1 MGLGSVATGLAIYKP
16 VQFYWLTWICG
27 GYHLA
32 RIIHFAL
39 TLGYVLFFSIHVIQ
53 VIIAGWNNFR
63 SVVSGFEI
71 VEESAPLVTTM
82 IVEESTPLSTIAL
95 EEKISLTTHESDSKE
110 NQL

>member
-1 MGLGSVATGLAIYKP
+1 MVTGLAIYKP

-27 GYHLA
+27 GYHFA

-39 TLGYVLFFSIHVIQ
+39 TLGYVLFFMIHVIQ

-71 VEESAPLVTTM
+71 VEESTPVVATM
-82 IVEESTPLSTIAL
+82 IIEEPAPRLTMAP
-95 EEKISLTTHESDSKE
+95 EEKMSLPGQESDSKE
-110 NQL
+110 NQP